1 MAGLEK
7 DTAVDMEVCTV
18 VVAETSN
25 RFQKDTDAGD
35 EEDTGFPKC
44 SIMAFRDECTI
55 ALGWDEMQKARTEV
69 LAELSSKTV
78 EQIEQDTKTHSKR
91 ALLQKS
97 EVNFDK
103 MKMLMQ
109 AKVEQIIKKA
119 VYEGCITQYEAN
131 TIYSKM
137 STDLTVKKGKG
148 NVSE

>member
-7 DTAVDMEVCTV
+7 DTAGDMEVCTV
-18 VVAETSN
+18 VVAETCK

-35 EEDTGFPKC
+35 EEETAFPEC
-44 SIMAFRDECTI
+44 SIMTFSDECTM
-55 ALGWDEMQKARTEV
+55 ALGWDEMQKTCTEV

-91 ALLQKS
+91 ALLQKY
-97 EVNFDK
+97 EINFDK

-119 VYEGCITQYEAN
+119 AYEGRITQYEAN

-137 STDLTVKKGKG
+137 STRPHGQKRKRQRF
-148 NVSE
+148 

>member
-7 DTAVDMEVCTV
+7 DTAGNMEVCTV
-18 VVAETSN
+18 VVAETCN
-25 RFQKDTDAGD
+25 RFQKDIDAED
-35 EEDTGFPKC
+35 EEDTAFQEC
-44 SIMAFRDECTI
+44 SIMAFRDECTM

-91 ALLQKS
+91 ALLQKY
-97 EVNFDK
+97 EINFDK

-119 VYEGCITQYEAN
+119 AYEGRITQYEAN
-131 TIYSKM
+131 PIYSKM
-137 STDLTVKKGKG
+137 STRPHGQKRKRQRF
-148 NVSE
+148 

>member
-1 MAGLEK
+1 MAGDKE
-7 DTAVDMEVCTV
+7 ECTV
-18 VVAETSN
+18 VVAETCN

-35 EEDTGFPKC
+35 EEDSAFQEC
-44 SIMAFRDECTI
+44 SIMAFRDECTM
-55 ALGWDEMQKARTEV
+55 ALGWDEMQKACTEV

-91 ALLQKS
+91 ALLQKY
-97 EVNFDK
+97 EINFDK

-119 VYEGCITQYEAN
+119 AYEGRITQYEAN

-137 STDLTVKKGKG
+137 STRPHGQKRKRQRF
-148 NVSE
+148 

>member
-1 MAGLEK
+1 M
-7 DTAVDMEVCTV
+7 V
-18 VVAETSN
+18 
-25 RFQKDTDAGD
+25 
-35 EEDTGFPKC
+35 
-44 SIMAFRDECTI
+44 

-91 ALLQKS
+91 ALLQKY
-97 EVNFDK
+97 EINFDK

-119 VYEGCITQYEAN
+119 AYEGRITQYEAN

-137 STDLTVKKGKG
+137 STRPHGQKRKGQRF
-148 NVSE
+148 

>member
-7 DTAVDMEVCTV
+7 DTAGDMEVCTV
-18 VVAETSN
+18 VVAETCN
-25 RFQKDTDAGD
+25 RFQKDIDAED
-35 EEDTGFPKC
+35 EEDTAFQEC
-44 SIMAFRDECTI
+44 SIMAFRDECMV

-91 ALLQKS
+91 ALLQKY
-97 EVNFDK
+97 EINFDK

-119 VYEGCITQYEAN
+119 AYEGRITQYEAN

-137 STDLTVKKGKG
+137 STRPHGQKRKRQRF
-148 NVSE
+148 